1 MPNIKSAKKRVRVT
15 KTKHMQNKI
24 FKSAMRT
31 SLKKLKAGIDAKD
44 AASLSLAYKM
54 LDKAVAKGVMHK
66 NAAANKKSK
75 LAAAFNA

>member
-1 MPNIKSAKKRVRVT
+1 
-15 KTKHMQNKI
+15 
-24 FKSAMRT
+24 MRT
-31 SLKKLKAGIDAKD
+31 SLKNLKAGIAAKD

>member
-1 MPNIKSAKKRVRVT
+1 
-15 KTKHMQNKI
+15 MQNKI

-31 SLKKLKAGIDAKD
+31 SLKNLKAGIAAKD